1 MDEAADL
8 AWSDGTYGTVSDVRI
23 RAVAFDIGGVLKQ
36 VGRIS
41 DFEATWQE
49 RLGMTQ
55 AEFGQAL
62 ASVRYNLVRDL
73 GGGGMGEVYLVRHV
87 DTGRAAGRCRT
98 LARVRATS
106 VVHLGY
112 FIFPEGSFPAAVG
125 CAATRPAAQSRV
137 AWLRLRVLNEPASS
151 GSGAAADPVGPIGRR
166 TGEPTC
172 GASYD

>member
-23 RAVAFDIGGVLKQ
+23 RAVAFDIGDVLKQ

-62 ASVRYNLVRDL
+62 ASARYNLVRDL
-73 GGGGMGEVYLVRHV
+73 GGGGMGAVYLVRHV
-87 DTGRAAGRCRT
+87 DTGRAADRCRT

-106 VVHLGY
+106 GVP
-112 FIFPEGSFPAAVG
+112 FILDTSYSP
-125 CAATRPAAQSRV
+125 
-137 AWLRLRVLNEPASS
+137 RVLPCWRGMCCHQTNSAKSS
-151 GSGAAADPVGPIGRR
+151 GLAEVKGAQ
-166 TGEPTC
+166 
-172 GASYD
+172 

>member
-62 ASVRYNLVRDL
+62 ASAPGTTSCATWGAAVWARSTSC
-73 GGGGMGEVYLVRHV
+73 GMW
-87 DTGRAAGRCRT
+87 TRAAQQTDVAHWLVC
-98 LARVRATS
+98 ARQASFILDTS
-106 VVHLGY
+106 Y
-112 FIFPEGSFPAAVG
+112 SP
-125 CAATRPAAQSRV
+125 
-137 AWLRLRVLNEPASS
+137 RVLPCCRGMCCHQTSSAKSS
-151 GSGAAADPVGPIGRR
+151 GLAEVKGAQ
-166 TGEPTC
+166 
-172 GASYD
+172 